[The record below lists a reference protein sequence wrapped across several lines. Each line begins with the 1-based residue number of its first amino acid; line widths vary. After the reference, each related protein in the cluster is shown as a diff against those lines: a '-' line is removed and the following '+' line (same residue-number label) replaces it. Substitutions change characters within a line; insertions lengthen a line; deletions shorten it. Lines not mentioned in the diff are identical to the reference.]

1 MSRKS
6 RKRMRRM
13 KRREKKKEKQY
24 DCLCKKD
31 SLKDGVHLT
40 EYEVVYRY
48 KNTTRK
54 MIERI
59 ATDNIE
65 KALSSVNEP
74 FEVLKIYKA
83 NEKRKRFLIS
93 SNIKFVISI
102 EGD

>member
-1 MSRKS
+1 
-6 RKRMRRM
+6 M
-13 KRREKKKEKQY
+13 KRREKKKAEHNNY
-24 DCLCKKD
+24 LYKKD
-31 SLKDGVHLT
+31 SLKDGIHLT
-40 EYEVVYRY
+40 EYEIVYRY

-59 ATDNIE
+59 ATDNID
-65 KALSSVNEP
+65 KALSTVNEP

-102 EGD
+102 EGE